1 MREKVGKRSVLGMGL
16 GLAGLAAVLLLGL
29 LACQT
34 APAGRG
40 AEQRLGTP
48 GVVVN
53 DQPIRGT
60 TVTIE
65 RAISPGPGWIVIHAQ
80 ENGRPGPVLG
90 FAHLR
95 AGTNNNVIVVIDASK
110 ATETVYAML
119 HQDVG
124 NYGVY
129 EFPGVDA
136 PVAIDGRVVTP
147 AFRIQR

>member
-1 MREKVGKRSVLGMGL
+1 M
-16 GLAGLAAVLLLGL
+16 GLAGLAAVLLLGPV
-29 LACQT
+29 ACQT
-34 APAGRG
+34 TAAGRG

-48 GVVVN
+48 SVVVN
-53 DQPIRGT
+53 DQPIQGT

-65 RAISPGPGWIVIHAQ
+65 QVVSPGPGWLVIHAQ
-80 ENGRPGPVLG
+80 ESGRPGPVLG
-90 FAHLR
+90 FTHLR

-119 HQDVG
+119 HQDIG
-124 NYGVY
+124 AYGVY